1 MVMKARVITEADRQV
16 FDDYI
21 ASVPKGHILQSYE
34 WGEVKARTGWEAI
47 RLLVEEDG
55 KPVAAVSLLK
65 RKIPVIGMSI
75 FYAPRGPVWDITNED
90 VFDFLLSD
98 RKSVV

>member
-55 KPVAAVSLLK
+55 KPVAAVSQDPRHRHEHLLCT
-65 RKIPVIGMSI
+65 
-75 FYAPRGPVWDITNED
+75 PRPCLGHHQ
-90 VFDFLLSD
+90 
-98 RKSVV
+98 

>member
-75 FYAPRGPVWDITNED
+75 FYAPRG
-90 VFDFLLSD
+90 LSGTSPM
-98 RKSVV
+98 KTSSIFC